1 MAIISSAPTR
11 RGVVKAMAATAAA
24 PLLSP
29 ALAMPAI
36 AKSNPPIRVGLSVAQ
51 SGQVGV
57 GDHADYHKGA
67 MLAQKEINAAGG
79 VRGRQIEFQVFDID
93 LLSPE
98 GTEATFRAIVG
109 AKPQAIGTA
118 FSVIGRPMLQGLGD
132 YKAPLLHGSTQQNI
146 IDMVKANPV
155 RYSQV
160 FQVDP
165 PEVYYG
171 LMFPRFLE
179 ELAADGV
186 WKPINN
192 KVHIVREQS
201 AYNQTIAK
209 YTAEAL
215 KKSKFE
221 LARITDV
228 ISPVQDWGP
237 VVEQLKNEGAGVIM
251 IDHWVAAEEAAFC
264 QAFVKNPVKGAL
276 VYLQYGPSQS
286 EFLGLAGKAAEGF
299 VWATVLGVYDDKQG
313 AAFRR
318 KFRATYPGTMG
329 LCYTGSAYDTIHF
342 LKEAWMAVEPED
354 FKGVAEYVRTH
365 IYRGVDGAINMNNDY
380 QAAIQYPLQTTSL
393 DKGMATPYFQIQNL
407 QPKIIQPDVLA
418 QSKFRLAP
426 WMSAHT

>member
-1 MAIISSAPTR
+1 MGIISSAPTR
-11 RGVVKAMAATAAA
+11 RSVVKAIAAA
-24 PLLSP
+24 PWLVPPLATP
-29 ALAMPAI
+29 ALA
-36 AKSNPPIRVGLSVAQ
+36 KSNAPIRIALSCAQ

-57 GDHADYHKGA
+57 GDHTDYHKGA
-67 MLAQKEINAAGG
+67 ILAQKEINDAGG
-79 VRGRQIEFQVFDID
+79 VRGRKIEFQVFDID

-98 GTEATFRAIVG
+98 GTQATFRKIVDV
-109 AKPQAIGTA
+109 KPHAIGTA
-118 FSVIGRPMLQGLGD
+118 FSVIGRPMLQALGD

-146 IDMVKANPV
+146 IDLVKANPE

-165 PEVYYG
+165 PETYYG

-192 KVHIVREQS
+192 KVHIIREQS

-209 YTAEAL
+209 YALEAL

-237 VVEQLKNEGAGVIM
+237 VQEELKQESAGVIM

-264 QAFVKNPVKGAL
+264 QAFVNNPVKGAL

-299 VWATVLGVYDDKQG
+299 VWSTVLGVYDDKQG

-318 KFRATYPGTMG
+318 KYQAAYPGVIG
-329 LCYTGSAYDTIHF
+329 LCYNGSAYDTIQF
-342 LKEAWMAVEPED
+342 LKEAWTAVEPED
-354 FKGVAEYVRTH
+354 FKSVADYVRTH
-365 IYRGVDGAINMNNDY
+365 IYRGVDGAINMNNAY
-380 QAAIQYPLQTTSL
+380 QAALQYPLQTTDL
-393 DKGMATPYFQIQNL
+393 DKGMATLYFQIQDG
-407 QPKIIQPDVLA
+407 QHKIIQPNSLA
-418 QSKFRLAP
+418 ERKFRQAP
-426 WMSAHT
+426 WMSARA